1 MNNIKRT
8 ELEILDVAIFGAKQ
22 HGRLEAEFKE
32 RKDKLNN
39 MVYAEVKKTDFKKGD
54 TKRLEEYYKEQL
66 NCQKSNLNREKL
78 LALDYVRAEARLE
91 ASNEKLELLRWLYK
105 ENPNE

>member
-8 ELEILDVAIFGAKQ
+8 ELEILDVAIFWAKQ
-22 HGRLEAEFKE
+22 YGRLEVEFKE
-32 RKDKLNN
+32 GKDKLSN
-39 MVYAEVKKTDFKKGD
+39 MVYAEVKKTVFKKGD